1 MTIPEIETKAAALA
15 VNAHNSEVQELAA
28 LVAEL
33 AKQTHESL
41 EFLAKTKLDD
51 AGGDGATPKGSKS

>member
-1 MTIPEIETKAAALA
+1 MSIPEIETKASALA
-15 VNAHNSEVQELAA
+15 VSAHNSEVQELAA

-51 AGGDGATPKGSKS
+51 GGGDGATLPGGK